1 MKLDLKSTR
10 LWKPI
15 VFTVCLWPVAHLLW
29 LGYVGE
35 LTANPIEFIIRDI
48 GDWAIRFLIA
58 GLLITPLRRLFGW
71 NRLAAYR
78 RMIGLYAFFYV
89 CLHLS
94 AYVGL
99 DEFFDWDEIIRDIVK
114 RPYITIGMGAFVALI
129 PLAVTSTKGMVK
141 RLGGKAWQKLHRL
154 AYPIAIAGVIHYLL
168 LVKADTRMPMI
179 YGAILAAALGWRA
192 VAWARKRLVRPTG
205 GVAVAAR

>member
-114 RPYITIGMGAFVALI
+114 RPYITIGMGALVALI